1 MRVETRSVDNKM
13 IIFRVFG
20 RPSRRRLGSTDHTCA
35 RVERAEITSNL
46 VYLYSTTLLIDKI
59 EKWNLFILVQLAFIQ
74 ATRGHGWPKASHDHG
89 SAEGR
94 PGVAV

>member
-35 RVERAEITSNL
+35 RVERAEINSNL

-59 EKWNLFILVQLAFIQ
+59 EKWNLFILVQLAFI
-74 ATRGHGWPKASHDHG
+74 K
-89 SAEGR
+89 
-94 PGVAV
+94 